1 MDLCCRKN
9 LPQGDVP
16 KDDHPDQALAAHEL
30 IESHSGPAAK
40 TTSAGLNWPL
50 TAGLLEEVAWHQL
63 ILEFLLVHRWR
74 RCLSP
79 GAGGPQVASGFI
91 FDHRLPRLI
100 ALLEGVVLIVK
111 PALHIVDQE
120 RYG

>member
-16 KDDHPDQALAAHEL
+16 KDDHPDQALATHEL

-50 TAGLLEEVAWHQL
+50 TAGLLEEVAVVGCTVWKP
-63 ILEFLLVHRWR
+63 
-74 RCLSP
+74 SP
-79 GAGGPQVASGFI
+79 GLTTGAHLF
-91 FDHRLPRLI
+91 
-100 ALLEGVVLIVK
+100 
-111 PALHIVDQE
+111 
-120 RYG
+120 